1 MAASDNKSKETRSS
15 FYLCILGDIYKGVD
29 NCRLS
34 IIVDSAL
41 VDLFSCFNRLLSKYS
56 KELVEVKLTS

>member
-1 MAASDNKSKETRSS
+1 MVKWKLQRTYEDMAACDNKSKETHSN

-41 VDLFSCFNRLLSKYS
+41 VENQI
-56 KELVEVKLTS
+56 